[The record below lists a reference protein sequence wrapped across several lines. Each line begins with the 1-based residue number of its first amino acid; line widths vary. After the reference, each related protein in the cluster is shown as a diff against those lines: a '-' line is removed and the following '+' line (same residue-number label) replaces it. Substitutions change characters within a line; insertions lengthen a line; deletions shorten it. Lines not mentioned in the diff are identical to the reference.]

1 MYPERKDEKLK
12 SIMVLIGLIC
22 MCILCVS
29 FFILYYVSSNTET
42 DKIVSNF
49 RVESVDT
56 EYIEDSNESKKTITV
71 DKNSENHYMYSG
83 RFECVE
89 SGYFDN
95 ASAAIVV
102 DTETGVLYIRTAYG
116 ICPLYNSDGSL
127 QLYDSEK

>member
-22 MCILCVS
+22 MGILCVS

-42 DKIVSNF
+42 DKIVSNV
-49 RVESVDT
+49 RVESADT
-56 EYIEDSNESKKTITV
+56 EYIEENESKKTITV
-71 DKNSENHYMYSG
+71 DKNSENQYMYSG
-83 RFECVE
+83 RFERVE

-116 ICPLYNSDGSL
+116 ICPLYNRDGSL
-127 QLYDSEK
+127 QLYNSEK